1 LAHSTHLTV
10 RAAGPADA
18 PAVAGLL
25 VEFNGEGLPP
35 QALARRMEE
44 VRGLETAF
52 LGEWE
57 GAAAGLL
64 VLRIVPSLSGTDPW
78 AEITEMYVSPQ
89 FRRRGIGR
97 ALVEAALDYGR
108 QRGCREFHLLVDPSN
123 VAAQAFYTMLGFQV
137 DSWEMRRDG

>member
-1 LAHSTHLTV
+1 MHPTV

-18 PAVAGLL
+18 PAVAELL
-25 VEFNGEGLPP
+25 IEFNGEGLPAE
-35 QALARRMEE
+35 ALARRMEE

-57 GAAAGLL
+57 GEAAGVL
-64 VLRIVPSLSGTDPW
+64 VLRTTPTLSGADDW
-78 AEITEMYVSPQ
+78 AEITEMYVRPQ

-97 ALVEAALDYGR
+97 ALMEAALDYGR

-123 VAAQAFYTMLGFQV
+123 KAGQAFYAELGFQV
-137 DSWEMRRDG
+137 DSWEMRWDG

>member
-18 PAVAGLL
+18 PTVAALL
-25 VEFNGEGLPP
+25 VEFNGEGLSP

-44 VRGLETAF
+44 VQGLETAF

-57 GAAAGLL
+57 GKAAGLL
-64 VLRIVPSLSGTDPW
+64 VLRIAPTLSGTDDW
-78 AEITEMYVSPQ
+78 AEITEMYVRPQ